1 MKVKIENRLVGDNEP
16 CFTIAEAGVNHNGDL
31 KRAKR
36 MIQKASNIG
45 IDAIK
50 FQTCKAD
57 ETVIKKAP
65 MAKYQKKSL
74 VNTKSQYDMIKKFE
88 FTEEQWFE
96 LADFAKDLDII
107 FFSKPPYEGAVDL
120 LVKIGVPV
128 LKIGS
133 GEVTHLTLLQ
143 HAAKTG
149 LPIILSTGMSTLGQV
164 EDAVNNIYSQ
174 KNKNIILLHC
184 TTNYPCKYAD
194 ANIRAMLAL
203 KDVFQL
209 PVGYSDHTLGI
220 TASIVAVS
228 LGACVIEKHFTLDK
242 KLQGPDH
249 KSSLEP
255 DEFKELI
262 KNIKI
267 VEESL
272 GDPIKRPLETE
283 KEIIK
288 VARKSIVANTDIRQG
303 EVIKKNM
310 LSYKRPGTGLPQKYL
325 NIIVG
330 KKARVDIEKDTIIDW
345 NMI

>member
-1 MKVKIENRLVGDNEP
+1 MKVKIGNRLVGDNEP
-16 CFTIAEAGVNHNGDL
+16 CFIIAEAGVNHNGDL

-36 MIQKASNIG
+36 MIKVASDTG

-65 MAKYQKKSL
+65 MAKYQKKAL

-96 LADFAKDLDII
+96 LADYAKDLDIV

-133 GEVTHLTLLQ
+133 GEVTHLSLLK

-149 LPIILSTGMSTLGQV
+149 LPIILSTGMSTLGEV
-164 EDAVNNIYSQ
+164 EDAVNNIHSQ
-174 KNKNIILLHC
+174 KNKDIILLHC
-184 TTNYPCKYAD
+184 TTNYPCKNTD
-194 ANIRAMLAL
+194 ANIRAMLTL
-203 KDVFQL
+203 RDVFQL

-220 TASIVAVS
+220 TAAIAAVS

-242 KLQGPDH
+242 KLSGPDH

-262 KNIKI
+262 KNIRI

-272 GDPIKRPLETE
+272 GDPIKKPLETE

-288 VARKSIVANTDIRQG
+288 IARKSIVANMDIKQG

-310 LSYKRPGTGLPQKYL
+310 LSYKRPGTGLPQKYMD
-325 NIIVG
+325 IFVG
-330 KKARVDIEKDTIIDW
+330 KKAMIDIEKDTIITWD
-345 NMI
+345 MI